1 MIRLSDQIHRAYQS
15 ALSSGSIGGAESL
28 VVRLRDFNAPEQER
42 DELWTQLIDHYIA
55 GPRQAWAAALLEVMR
70 VDLLVALGALPALPP
85 AITRDDIAQ
94 QLATDVLAT
103 ALEGPTNPARL
114 TRDRLITRAT
124 TSVQRL
130 LVDELRSAT
139 DESEL
144 PLRLDGSSQVSMQLR
159 ELMVGIEAGQTP
171 RKAAAILYREE
182 VLGESLAEL
191 GADADLSPEAIRMQR
206 DRGIAAIKSLLAA
219 GGAAVLLA
227 ILLAAPVYA
236 AAGDIN
242 TVIDSVRNWVA
253 GLLAALAT
261 LFLTIGGARY
271 LTANGNPRSVEEGKA
286 AIKSAMIGYALALL
300 APMLVSIL
308 QKVLNT

>member
-1 MIRLSDQIHRAYQS
+1 MSSARGQRAVSVRTACAQR
-15 ALSSGSIGGAESL
+15 AVEA
-28 VVRLRDFNAPEQER
+28 VRLRLLQGDTQFMKTFNR
-42 DELWTQLIDHYIA
+42 
-55 GPRQAWAAALLEVMR
+55 
-70 VDLLVALGALPALPP
+70 
-85 AITRDDIAQ
+85 
-94 QLATDVLAT
+94 
-103 ALEGPTNPARL
+103 ARL
-114 TRDRLITRAT
+114 
-124 TSVQRL
+124 
-130 LVDELRSAT
+130 
-139 DESEL
+139 
-144 PLRLDGSSQVSMQLR
+144 
-159 ELMVGIEAGQTP
+159 
-171 RKAAAILYREE
+171 
-182 VLGESLAEL
+182 
-191 GADADLSPEAIRMQR
+191 
-206 DRGIAAIKSLLAA
+206 KSLLAA

-227 ILLAAPVYA
+227 ILLAVPVYA

>member
-1 MIRLSDQIHRAYQS
+1 MIRLSDQIHRAYRA

-28 VVRLRDFNAPEQER
+28 VVRLRDLNAPEQEG
-42 DELWTQLIDHYIA
+42 DELWTELIDHYIA

-70 VDLLVALGALPALPP
+70 VDLVSALAALPALPP

-124 TSVQRL
+124 ASVQRL

-144 PLRLDGSSQVSMQLR
+144 PPRPDGSSQVSMQLR

-191 GADADLSPEAIRMQR
+191 GADAGLSPEAIRMQR
-206 DRGIAAIKSLLAA
+206 DRSVAAIRRLLEAA
-219 GGAAVLLA
+219 
-227 ILLAAPVYA
+227 
-236 AAGDIN
+236 
-242 TVIDSVRNWVA
+242 
-253 GLLAALAT
+253 
-261 LFLTIGGARY
+261 
-271 LTANGNPRSVEEGKA
+271 
-286 AIKSAMIGYALALL
+286 
-300 APMLVSIL
+300 
-308 QKVLNT
+308 